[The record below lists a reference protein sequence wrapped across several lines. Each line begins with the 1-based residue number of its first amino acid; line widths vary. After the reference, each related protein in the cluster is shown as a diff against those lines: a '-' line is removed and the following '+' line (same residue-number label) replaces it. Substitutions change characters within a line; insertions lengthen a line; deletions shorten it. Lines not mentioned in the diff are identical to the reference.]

1 MSTTKPK
8 LTFDD
13 LYTKQTEALYNLV
26 MSSDQKWRQKWA
38 DDGFSQRNADTDKG
52 YSNMNQTLLFNRAV
66 QENLDDP
73 RWLTFAQA
81 KEHGYQIKKGA
92 KSSEIFRLLDQTYE
106 RKVKDENG
114 NVLKDEN
121 GKDLTETVKYNQR
134 LIVKHNVFNAR
145 DIDGI
150 EPFKR
155 AEIPEE
161 HKQLLKQENYKNA
174 EIMISAFCQS
184 NGISLQEMASEKAF
198 YANNEFFHRGNNGVT
213 EHKVVLPLKA
223 QFDNLDDYF
232 SVAFHEVAHSTKVL
246 DIRINKATDTPTG
259 NEFGSKNYAKE
270 ELTAELTALF
280 LCRQF
285 GINSTDI
292 AERENNSLAYLKT
305 WINQGVLDKDD
316 FFVAVKEANR
326 ATRAIAEYAPKITLS
341 LDDLTKTESISQNI
355 NTDKTIIQDIVNVVN
370 KTQELSQ
377 GLSHYINDKLYPE
390 KPTANIQ
397 LIEFLSKTLGD
408 DKLSELRKEADNYL
422 RQDLNNKKP
431 KKFAENKKQ
440 TESLEQ
446 SNTLD
451 LENMGL
457 IISVTKAIEKDGAY
471 FRADDGIDYT
481 GKEAFDRLRELLA
494 TREPFY
500 VHTQIENKDF
510 ENIGLQKPLINSVSD
525 TLISEVSQNIHTP
538 FEFIKHQFEFL
549 NDTSVKDNVTEI
561 LNKYIE
567 QEKQYLAQED
577 NYAYL
582 KEKAINLNNG
592 SSIDID
598 FAETLL
604 EKNNPLSP
612 NEKAVMQASIG
623 FDNYRDLELRA
634 DTYLTQWEKLKE
646 LMTPPKIDDPSNI
659 EKVAWIISETE
670 NKVELKAVVGQI
682 LEDNHNQG
690 KINQEQYDT
699 LYNTYF
705 DKINHYE
712 KFKEV
717 EKIRDDLYQLWQKWE
732 NREDFAQFLKLTE
745 FERQPNIDPLTQEK
759 AYFTSLID
767 EFKQTGDWQKLTGD
781 NKNNLSMEEQIKN
794 DFTLYQEAKNNNNK
808 EIEDNYHSK
817 LYRSFIEHYQIKDR
831 YIDGV
836 LPDIYIDEKG
846 LETPYYQRHFEEFM
860 ENLEKGVVLAPD
872 YFKDNHQNGLNLN
885 EIGLSVKFKNERYT
899 GEEAYLLL
907 EHFRNE
913 QPFKPETD
921 HREMISIELKN
932 TDVHSVSLYSIIA
945 VKEHLQ
951 NNPES
956 IFNGLKSLNEAFGR
970 NAVDISQ
977 KLTEY
982 ANIERENGLIFTR
995 DISEIQL
1002 KNISQEEPQKK
1013 DTFAQQIE
1021 SIFTKGSIETATL
1034 LRVANDN
1041 KTFTNSNGFL
1051 NLDLTNKKDPYQ
1063 EYVDNGYLKLVKESG
1078 INGFVKTYEL
1088 TEKGKNTVNEMF
1100 DKVIAQ
1106 ENEKH
1111 GAKVTKKDVETLI
1124 DKLYSSHRNHAG
1136 GTEDEFRQSSFPESI
1151 IPKLDE
1157 AEKLLER
1164 PFNKHS
1170 LPYKEQLNNVI
1181 KLSNEYLEKWDNL
1194 NKNTL
1199 IDSEG
1204 DRLLNIKLL
1213 WSEKVRDENLSFGTD
1228 LKKLEDFMWRNY
1240 VTHNESNPLST
1251 KGTGYDKWK
1260 FEFTYQKA
1268 TGEIE
1273 KKECRIDIGK
1283 GQGDFNPHRED
1294 LKEYIERQII
1304 HSKFVEQTPKLSA
1317 EIRQELKQQQ
1327 AEALQVKQQSK
1338 GMTIH

>member
-341 LDDLTKTESISQNI
+341 LDDLTQ
-355 NTDKTIIQDIVNVVN
+355 
-370 KTQELSQ
+370 
-377 GLSHYINDKLYPE
+377 
-390 KPTANIQ
+390 
-397 LIEFLSKTLGD
+397 
-408 DKLSELRKEADNYL
+408 
-422 RQDLNNKKP
+422 
-431 KKFAENKKQ
+431 KQ
-440 TESLEQ
+440 TESIAQPQQAQERLEQ

-634 DTYLTQWEKLKE
+634 DIYLTQWEKLKE

-885 EIGLSVKFKNERYT
+885 EIGLSVKFQNERYT

-907 EHFRNE
+907 EKFRNE

-932 TDVHSVSLYSIIA
+932 ADVHSVSLYSIIA
-945 VKEHLQ
+945 VKEHLL

-956 IFNGLKSLNEAFGR
+956 IFNGLKSLNEAFDK

-982 ANIERENGLIFTR
+982 ANIERESGLIFTR
-995 DISEIQL
+995 DRSEIQL

-1013 DTFAQQIE
+1013 DTFAEQIE
-1021 SIFTKGSIETATL
+1021 SIFTQGNFVSSPLIRAIEKEKSEITSSL
-1034 LRVANDN
+1034 LSGN
-1041 KTFTNSNGFL
+1041 
-1051 NLDLTNKKDPYQ
+1051 YQ
-1063 EYVDNGYLKLVKESG
+1063 EYIDNGYLKLAKENRLSG
-1078 INGFVKTYEL
+1078 LKTYEL
-1088 TEKGKNTVNEMF
+1088 TDKGKNTVNEIL
-1100 DKVIAQ
+1100 DKVIAK
-1106 ENEKH
+1106 ENEKQ
-1111 GAKVTKKDVETLI
+1111 GAKVTKKEIENLI
-1124 DKLYSSHRNHAG
+1124 NKIHNSHSVHAG
-1136 GTEDEFRQSSFPESI
+1136 GTEDEFRRSTYPESI

-1170 LPYKEQLNNVI
+1170 LPYKEQLNNI
-1181 KLSNEYLEKWDNL
+1181 TKFSNEYLEKWDNL
-1194 NKNTL
+1194 QKGCFAFETGEVITQVKVLWTEANGGIENKNLGQNLTDVQNF
-1199 IDSEG
+1199 IKNTY
-1204 DRLLNIKLL
+1204 LNAE
-1213 WSEKVRDENLSFGTD
+1213 WRDD
-1228 LKKLEDFMWRNY
+1228 KNY
-1240 VTHNESNPLST
+1240 NPLHPE
-1251 KGTGYDKWK
+1251 KEYGYDKWQ
-1260 FEFTYQKA
+1260 FELTYRTKNEQGA
-1268 TGEIE
+1268 TIYE
-1273 KKECRIDIGK
+1273 KEKVRIDVGK
-1283 GQGDFNPHRED
+1283 GNADFNPLTMEFKD
-1294 LKEYIERQII
+1294 YLSQLTKTPII
-1304 HSKFVEQTPKLSA
+1304 EQTPKLSA

-1338 GMTIH
+1338 GMSIH

>member
-1 MSTTKPK
+1 MSATKPK

-81 KEHGYQIKKGA
+81 KEHGYQIRKGA
-92 KSSEIFRLLDQTYE
+92 KSSEIFRLLDQTYK

-121 GKDLTETVKYNQR
+121 GKDITETLKYNQR

-174 EIMISAFCQS
+174 ELMISAFCQE

-198 YANNEFFHRGNNGVT
+198 YTNNEFFHRGNNGVT

-341 LDDLTKTESISQNI
+341 LDNLTQ
-355 NTDKTIIQDIVNVVN
+355 
-370 KTQELSQ
+370 
-377 GLSHYINDKLYPE
+377 
-390 KPTANIQ
+390 
-397 LIEFLSKTLGD
+397 
-408 DKLSELRKEADNYL
+408 
-422 RQDLNNKKP
+422 
-431 KKFAENKKQ
+431 KQ
-440 TESLEQ
+440 TE
-446 SNTLD
+446 
-451 LENMGL
+451 
-457 IISVTKAIEKDGAY
+457 
-471 FRADDGIDYT
+471 
-481 GKEAFDRLRELLA
+481 
-494 TREPFY
+494 
-500 VHTQIENKDF
+500 
-510 ENIGLQKPLINSVSD
+510 
-525 TLISEVSQNIHTP
+525 
-538 FEFIKHQFEFL
+538 
-549 NDTSVKDNVTEI
+549 
-561 LNKYIE
+561 
-567 QEKQYLAQED
+567 
-577 NYAYL
+577 
-582 KEKAINLNNG
+582 
-592 SSIDID
+592 
-598 FAETLL
+598 
-604 EKNNPLSP
+604 
-612 NEKAVMQASIG
+612 
-623 FDNYRDLELRA
+623 
-634 DTYLTQWEKLKE
+634 
-646 LMTPPKIDDPSNI
+646 
-659 EKVAWIISETE
+659 
-670 NKVELKAVVGQI
+670 
-682 LEDNHNQG
+682 
-690 KINQEQYDT
+690 
-699 LYNTYF
+699 
-705 DKINHYE
+705 
-712 KFKEV
+712 
-717 EKIRDDLYQLWQKWE
+717 
-732 NREDFAQFLKLTE
+732 
-745 FERQPNIDPLTQEK
+745 
-759 AYFTSLID
+759 
-767 EFKQTGDWQKLTGD
+767 
-781 NKNNLSMEEQIKN
+781 
-794 DFTLYQEAKNNNNK
+794 
-808 EIEDNYHSK
+808 
-817 LYRSFIEHYQIKDR
+817 
-831 YIDGV
+831 
-836 LPDIYIDEKG
+836 
-846 LETPYYQRHFEEFM
+846 
-860 ENLEKGVVLAPD
+860 
-872 YFKDNHQNGLNLN
+872 
-885 EIGLSVKFKNERYT
+885 
-899 GEEAYLLL
+899 
-907 EHFRNE
+907 
-913 QPFKPETD
+913 
-921 HREMISIELKN
+921 
-932 TDVHSVSLYSIIA
+932 IIA
-945 VKEHLQ
+945 Q
-951 NNPES
+951 
-956 IFNGLKSLNEAFGR
+956 A
-970 NAVDISQ
+970 
-977 KLTEY
+977 
-982 ANIERENGLIFTR
+982 
-995 DISEIQL
+995 
-1002 KNISQEEPQKK
+1002 QEEPQKK

-1041 KTFTNSNGFL
+1041 KTFTNSNGLL
-1051 NLDLTNKKDPYQ
+1051 NLDLTNKKNPYQ

-1088 TEKGKNTVNEMF
+1088 TEKGKNTVNEVF

-1106 ENEKH
+1106 ENEKQ
-1111 GAKVTKKDVETLI
+1111 GAKVTKKEVETLI

-1170 LPYKEQLNNVI
+1170 LPYKEQLNNVL

-1194 NKNTL
+1194 QKGCFAFETGEVISQVKVLWTEANGEIEDKKLGQNLNDVQNFIKNTY
-1199 IDSEG
+1199 
-1204 DRLLNIKLL
+1204 LNAE
-1213 WSEKVRDENLSFGTD
+1213 WRDD
-1228 LKKLEDFMWRNY
+1228 KNY
-1240 VTHNESNPLST
+1240 NPLHPE
-1251 KGTGYDKWK
+1251 KEYGYDKWQL
-1260 FEFTYQKA
+1260 ELTYQTKNEQ
-1268 TGEIE
+1268 GETIYE
-1273 KKECRIDIGK
+1273 KEKVRIDVGK
-1283 GQGDFNPHRED
+1283 GNGDFNPLTMEFKD
-1294 LKEYIERQII
+1294 YLSQLTKTPII
-1304 HSKFVEQTPKLSA
+1304 EQTPKLSA

-1338 GMTIH
+1338 GMSIH